1 MATKKTRISEER
13 SENAEA
19 AAQALAPVM
28 ERLDLHGEMLKHII
42 QLLTEE
48 KQSDGPSLYD
58 LLAELIKRIDNQSA
72 YLKDLTVAVAQLGI
86 NLPLDLIKAID
97 DNLDL
102 PHRTNG
108 HPNGADP
115 A

>member
-1 MATKKTRISEER
+1 MATKKTRISKEHN
-13 SENAEA
+13 ENIDA

-42 QLLTEE
+42 KLLTEE
-48 KQSDGPSLYD
+48 KQSDGPTLYD
-58 LLAELIKRIDNQSA
+58 LLADLIKRIDNQSA

-97 DNLDL
+97 DNLDI
-102 PHRTNG
+102 PHRMNG
-108 HPNGADP
+108 HANGDDP

>member
-1 MATKKTRISEER
+1 MARKATRDPKEHT
-13 SENAEA
+13 ENMDALTEA
-19 AAQALAPVM
+19 LSPIR
-28 ERLDLHGEMLKHII
+28 ERLDVHGEMLNRILLI
-42 QLLTEE
+42 LTEE
-48 KQSDGPSLYD
+48 KESDGPSLAE
-58 LLAELIKRIDNQSA
+58 LMGELIKRIDSQSR
-72 YLKDLTVAVAQLGI
+72 YLADLTVAVSQLGI

-97 DNLDL
+97 DNLDI